1 MSDTTAT
8 ATAKANNVSKSWPQE
23 QNWIKDVLSKS
34 GTELVQLTSNKA
46 VKITKKLIKQN
57 EKDSQNNTMVYYQ
70 STPLIIKSEQ
80 PSQAQL
86 CAPLRNNHD
95 PQQQQHH
102 PITNN
107 SYY

>member
-57 EKDSQNNTMVYYQ
+57 EKG
-70 STPLIIKSEQ
+70 E
-80 PSQAQL
+80 
-86 CAPLRNNHD
+86 LRNC
-95 PQQQQHH
+95 
-102 PITNN
+102 
-107 SYY
+107 